1 MPVLRV
7 FRPVAGHRRAVPTIG
22 TASRHHGAART
33 GVVPR
38 SPGPWQFSTFL
49 FLRSPWGSV
58 WPGRSLIIRSA
69 ANDRLSSTIG
79 VMSATG
85 PPAASRP
92 TYDVIRGIDAA
103 WRKPFLIRSPLS
115 PKQGGRRV
123 QVNTYRVLTVSRA
136 CPRERAATPGRRRR
150 TRKRAHNR

>member
-22 TASRHHGAART
+22 AASRHHGAART

-58 WPGRSLIIRSA
+58 WPGRSLIIRPA
-69 ANDRLSSTIG
+69 ANDRLSSTVG

-85 PPAASRP
+85 PPAASRRT

-103 WRKPFLIRSPLS
+103 WRKPFLTRSPLS
-115 PKQGGRRV
+115 LSSLFLPRAGRTEGAGEYLPC
-123 QVNTYRVLTVSRA
+123 TYRVPGVS
-136 CPRERAATPGRRRR
+136 
-150 TRKRAHNR
+150 